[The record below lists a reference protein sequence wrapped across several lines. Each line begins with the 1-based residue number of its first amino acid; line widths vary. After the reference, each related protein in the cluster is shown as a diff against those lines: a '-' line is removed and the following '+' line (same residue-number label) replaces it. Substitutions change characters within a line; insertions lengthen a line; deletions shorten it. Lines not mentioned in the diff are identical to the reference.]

1 VDFSSLEKRRFFCE
15 EELRLN
21 QILCPNLYIEVCAV
35 FRHPRVG
42 GDPEFVID
50 TFIPDS
56 NIVDYAIKMKQFNQ
70 DALLSWLLAH
80 ADESNLDPRLR
91 GDDKKLFL
99 IDEKLTLMMDDI
111 AKQLAYFH
119 EKTTIAPPDSPYGNL
134 LYISEPMLA
143 NFKTI
148 EELRKTSKDLYDINF
163 DDLKS
168 FCLSELQRLSPLFL
182 ERKRS
187 NFIRDCHG
195 DLHLGNLFLDK
206 SISEHV
212 CIFDRIEFNL
222 SFRFIDVINDLAF
235 LFMDLKNQSLNAEA
249 FRFLNVYLEIT
260 GDYEG
265 LQILNFYAIYRA
277 LVRAKVALLIKN
289 TNFNNNL
296 QTALQL
302 MQFQKLNKPIL
313 IMMHGIS
320 GGGKTYLAKQLAP
333 HISAILIRSDV
344 ERKRLFFGI
353 NKKELNIALKD
364 EHSLELYSDAV
375 SKMTFDKLLQLAETI
390 INSGYSVIVDATFL
404 RVAHRKPFI
413 ELSKKLNCPYKI
425 LQCETSI
432 EMIHQR
438 VKERFILKQDA
449 SDADSRVVELQLL
462 EYEEPTEAEKKQSIS
477 VNTMVQLNIKSIV
490 KLLK

>member
-1 VDFSSLEKRRFFCE
+1 
-15 EELRLN
+15 LRLN
-21 QILCPNLYIEVCAV
+21 HILCPNLYFEVCAV

-313 IMMHGIS
+313 I
-320 GGGKTYLAKQLAP
+320 
-333 HISAILIRSDV
+333 RSDV